1 MVLTGQNLRGLNV
14 VYSAAFNKA
23 YEETPTNYQKVAMCV
38 PSQTRETNYAWMGQL
53 PNMREWINSRE
64 LSNLMLYDYSIKNKT
79 FELTVSIPVNDIA
92 DDLIS
97 VYTPL
102 IQEMGL
108 SAKKHPDLLVFD
120 LLGKGFSEKGY
131 DGVSFFSDKHSTGG
145 KIQQSNVSTKKLN
158 AESYAEARD
167 QMMSLKGE
175 SGRPLN
181 IMPDTLLV
189 SPKNEAIARELL
201 FADLIAGSSNIN
213 KNTCDLLVAPELSE
227 QPDKWFLLSTKR
239 YVKPIVFQERERA
252 KIVCKNKETDDNVF
266 FDDNVI
272 YGIKARYN
280 VGYGLWQMAYGSTG
294 TE

>member
-1 MVLTGQNLRGLNV
+1 M
-14 VYSAAFNKA
+14 
-23 YEETPTNYQKVAMCV
+23 
-38 PSQTRETNYAWMGQL
+38 
-53 PNMREWINSRE
+53 
-64 LSNLMLYDYSIKNKT
+64 
-79 FELTVSIPVNDIA
+79 
-92 DDLIS
+92 
-97 VYTPL
+97 
-102 IQEMGL
+102 
-108 SAKKHPDLLVFD
+108 
-120 LLGKGFSEKGY
+120 
-131 DGVSFFSDKHSTGG
+131 
-145 KIQQSNVSTKKLN
+145 
-158 AESYAEARD
+158 
-167 QMMSLKGE
+167 
-175 SGRPLN
+175 
-181 IMPDTLLV
+181 
-189 SPKNEAIARELL
+189 NEAIARELL